1 MKMRALQFAALALM
15 APAALAAQGGGM
27 SGGNMARMASMHPFA
42 MEAPPEAEAFAKAIG
57 LNAEQKAKYANLRA
71 ANIKATQ
78 AVRDSIATERTKARE
93 AMQAGEREGGMA
105 AMRSA
110 RGQTESLQ
118 RAAES
123 FDSDLAFVLTPEQQ
137 TKYDAWKQQERDR
150 LIQERRA
157 QFGRGGSRPQ
167 N

>member
-1 MKMRALQFAALALM
+1 MKMRALQFAMLALI
-15 APAALAAQGGGM
+15 APAALAAQGGG
-27 SGGNMARMASMHPFA
+27 SGGGNMSRMATMHPFA
-42 MEAPPEAEAFAKAIG
+42 MEVPPEADAFAKAIG

-71 ANIKATQ
+71 ANIKSTQ
-78 AVRDSIATERTKARE
+78 AVRDSITAERAKARE
-93 AMQAGEREGGMA
+93 AMQAGDRDAGMA
-105 AMRSA
+105 AMRSS
-110 RGQTESLQ
+110 RGQMEALEHS
-118 RAAES
+118 AES